1 MTTTPSPLPSPV
13 RIISRAPLLAWF
25 TLPDSATLAKRP
37 FCGDRYGSAVVVATK
52 PGEVLL
58 KFTK

>member
-1 MTTTPSPLPSPV
+1 MKNPLPSPV

-25 TLPDSATLAKRP
+25 TWPLAKDRP
-37 FCGDRYGSAVVVATK
+37 FCGDRYGSAIVVGTK